1 MQRLQSQP
9 IYAKK
14 RAFDPSPFFLPHSKP
29 KKDTVNPHHRHPVQK
44 KTYQQL
50 FFPRN
55 HNQTMYRELLMRP
68 KPDILVVTG
77 PAGTSKTFGATMSG
91 LESVCNGNMQKLVL
105 ARPTVPTEE
114 EENLGF
120 LPGKMSDKLMV
131 WMLPVLDAL
140 RVYLSQQEVDY
151 LLKSDKIEFCS
162 LCHIRGRTFR
172 DSFVIVD
179 ECQNM
184 TPSQMLTMLTRI
196 GENSKFVFTGDISQ
210 VDRKSSNSGLVDFV
224 HRYQTFQ
231 SQKESILYRDRDM
244 DGDSNREDRVYYL
257 DSSDSDLSYIQLFQF
272 DVDDIVRHPAIQ
284 HILNIYA

>member
-1 MQRLQSQP
+1 MQHLRAQP
-9 IYAKK
+9 IYAKN
-14 RAFDPSPFFLPHSKP
+14 RAFDPSPFFLPQRPVQP
-29 KKDTVNPHHRHPVQK
+29 KKIKAK
-44 KTYQQL
+44 KDLTKPREQFVPKNTYQQL

-55 HNQTMYRELLMRP
+55 HNQTVYRELLMHP

-77 PAGTSKTFGATMSG
+77 QAGTSKTFGATMSG
-91 LESVCNGNMQKLVL
+91 LESVCNGNMQKLIL
-105 ARPTVPTEE
+105 TRPTVPTEE

-224 HRYQTFQ
+224 HRYQLYQ
-231 SQKESILYRDRDM
+231 SQKKYILE
-244 DGDSNREDRVYYL
+244 NEEDEEEYHL
-257 DSSDSDLSYIQLFQF
+257 NSDDSDLSYIQLFQF
-272 DVDDIVRHPAIQ
+272 GMDDIVRHPAIQ
-284 HILNIYA
+284 HILEIYA

>member
-1 MQRLQSQP
+1 MQRLRAQP

-14 RAFDPSPFFLPHSKP
+14 RTFDPSPFFLPQTKNIKA
-29 KKDTVNPHHRHPVQK
+29 KKDLINGHVPYQVPKN
-44 KTYQQL
+44 TYQQL

-55 HNQTMYRELLMRP
+55 HNQTIYRELLMRP

-140 RVYLSQQEVDY
+140 RVYISQQEVDY

-224 HRYQTFQ
+224 HRYQMFQ
-231 SQKESILYRDRDM
+231 SQKEFILDKDK
-244 DGDSNREDRVYYL
+244 DEQYL
-257 DSSDSDLSYIQLFQF
+257 QLFQF

-284 HILNIYA
+284 HILNIYT